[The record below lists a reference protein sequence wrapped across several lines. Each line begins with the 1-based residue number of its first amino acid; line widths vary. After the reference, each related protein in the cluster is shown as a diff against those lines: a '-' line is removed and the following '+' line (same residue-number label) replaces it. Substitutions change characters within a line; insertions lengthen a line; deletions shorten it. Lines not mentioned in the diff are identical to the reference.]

1 MQTFVSSAISAA
13 GDKSVSRSQ
22 YSVSAYMYVLY
33 NSCVAICVTTD
44 SCDDETKDDHPTMP
58 RCGDAT
64 ALAWLK
70 LPCDSVCVDHD
81 VVTVL
86 LTHEN
91 RELAWS
97 SHSYCKQS
105 INFNTELHAVAY
117 IHAMRFA

>member
-1 MQTFVSSAISAA
+1 
-13 GDKSVSRSQ
+13 
-22 YSVSAYMYVLY
+22 MYVLY
-33 NSCVAICVTTD
+33 NSCVAICVTTH
-44 SCDDETKDDHPTMP
+44 SCDDETNGQILETPIEDDHPTMP

-105 INFNTELHAVAY
+105 INFNSCMQLRTY
-117 IHAMRFA
+117 MQ